1 MTDDEYIYLKNRI
14 HKLIDIDLNCYK
26 SQQMRRRLSFFIER
40 TNNLDIGSY
49 CNLLEQDSSQLKKL
63 KDFLTINVTEFFRDE
78 WAFKELKTNILPDL
92 IDRNKLKIWSAGC
105 SDGGEPYSIAML
117 LKEFSINYVP
127 IILATDIDEMSLI
140 KAIAGGPYTSDSIRN
155 IPKDILSKYFAFT
168 DNKYWLKDIIKNMVR
183 FQRHNL
189 LLDKFEK
196 GFDLICCRNVTIY
209 FTNEIK
215 NLLNRRFAESLNSSG
230 ILFIGATE
238 FMMSPQDSGF
248 SKLGSCFYRRIQT
261 PVSLNPHEEPA
272 ALQRI

>member
-1 MTDDEYIYLKNRI
+1 MTDDEYIFLKNRI
-14 HKLIDIDLNCYK
+14 DKLINIDLNCYK
-26 SQQMRRRLSFFIER
+26 SQQMRRRLSFFIEKS
-40 TNNLDIGSY
+40 NNLDIVSY
-49 CNLLEQDSSQLKKL
+49 CRLLENDTSQLKKL
-63 KDFLTINVTEFFRDE
+63 RDFLTINVTEFFRDE

-117 LKEFSINYVP
+117 LKEFSINYIP
-127 IILATDIDEMSLI
+127 IILATDIDEMSLL
-140 KAIAGGPYTSDSIRN
+140 KASAGGPYTSESIRN
-155 IPKDILSKYFAFT
+155 IPKEILSKYFTFT
-168 DNKYWLKDIIKNMVR
+168 DNKYWLKDTIKNMVR

-209 FTNEIK
+209 FTNETK
-215 NLLNRRFAESLNSSG
+215 NILNRRFAEALNDRG

-248 SKLGSCFYRRIQT
+248 SKLGSCFYRRMQT